1 MNILVET
8 IRLFALL
15 LILSLAVIGVAV
27 LVIGLESD
35 NKLTA
40 SLQAKANS

>member
-1 MNILVET
+1 VKILIET

-27 LVIGLESD
+27 LVIGNEQATP
-35 NKLTA
+35 NELTPEP
-40 SLQAKANS
+40 

>member
-1 MNILVET
+1 VKILIET

-27 LVIGLESD
+27 LVIGNEQATP
-35 NKLTA
+35 NNELTP
-40 SLQAKANS
+40 

>member
-27 LVIGLESD
+27 LVIGNEQATT
-35 NKLTA
+35 NELTPEP
-40 SLQAKANS
+40 